1 MGFLKPF
8 NLLYLLSV
16 GALVLIYLRA
26 RSRPTVDVSSL
37 MLFEERAAPVAK
49 SRVLRV
55 DLPFWLE
62 MLALSA
68 LSLTLAGLYLKTM
81 VPAVHHRLH
90 ALIFDLG
97 AGMGARGGWG
107 TRLDQARSKA
117 LGIVDSAEAGDEFT
131 VIGYALEARVRQAQ
145 SARLPAVR
153 DSIRKLRAM
162 AVAARPAALR
172 AALMNARDAAQ
183 VDLFTDHAPAP
194 GLVEGVKLAGR
205 IAVHMVGAP
214 ADNLAIVS
222 LEPGILRSGKGHC
235 VLRNFSPNARRCG
248 LEIDVGGKPVFHSNL
263 VLDPNAEA
271 AVPFGPLTAGG
282 VVHARIVTSDA
293 LAADND
299 RYAYEPPGTPDR
311 VLVMSPDP
319 QVRDDLARV
328 LLAINENFIVTAADP
343 AKLHSSNLA
352 REMAK
357 PFKLAVMHDSY
368 DAAIRADAQ
377 LVIFPEP
384 WLKSP
389 GPSPGL
395 AVVGSVAFSEMQDG
409 VGLGTLKDPLLLGP
423 ARVLEL
429 PGWMEALAHGTAAG
443 GHEPFP
449 IAAAGYSRQGRLAV
463 IAFDIRNHLL
473 LNPDKLDALLLTIG
487 TVKRLIAPEDLKIVS
502 TGGSVSVPASG
513 PVRIVA
519 PDGIADSV
527 KPGRWGIVRFRPLE
541 AGRYRIER
549 PGAHAVEVL
558 ANYYDAGE
566 SDLAAKP
573 PPDRLRG
580 VGGAQT
586 AAAGVPVR
594 VAVHPLGLLLIT
606 LALVFVIGESAIL
619 ARRAIRWGARRV

>member
-1 MGFLKPF
+1 VGFLKPF

-97 AGMGARGGWG
+97 AGMGARDGWG
-107 TRLDQARSKA
+107 TRLDRARSEA
-117 LGIVDSAEAGDEFT
+117 LRIIDRGAGDEFT
-131 VIGYALEARVRQAQ
+131 VISYALDAHVRQAQ
-145 SARLPAVR
+145 SARLQAVR
-153 DSIRKLRAM
+153 DSIGKLRAR

-172 AALMNARDAAQ
+172 AALMNVRAAAE
-183 VDLFTDHAPAP
+183 VDLFTDHTPAP
-194 GLVEGVKLAGR
+194 GLVDGVGLAGR
-205 IAVHMVGAP
+205 IVVHMVGAP

-235 VLRNFSPNARRCG
+235 VLRNFSPNSKRCD
-248 LEIDVGGKPVFHSNL
+248 LEIDVGTRPVFRSAV
-263 VLDPNAEA
+263 VLDPNGEA
-271 AVPFGPLTAGG
+271 VVPFGPLLEGG
-282 VVHARIVTSDA
+282 VVHARIVTPDA
-293 LAADND
+293 LSADND
-299 RYAYEPPGTPDR
+299 RYAYEPPGTPAQ
-311 VLVMSPDP
+311 VLVMSPDA
-319 QVRDDLARV
+319 QARDDLARV
-328 LLAINENFIVTAADP
+328 LLAINENFIVTATDP
-343 AKLHSSNLA
+343 AGLRSSGKLAEQMA
-352 REMAK
+352 R

-368 DAAIRADAQ
+368 DGAVKADAR

-395 AVVGSVAFSEMQDG
+395 AVVGSVALSEMQDS
-409 VGLGTLKDPLLLGP
+409 VGLGTLKEPLLLGP

-429 PGWMEALAHGTAAG
+429 PGWMEALAHGTSAG

-449 IAAAGYSRQGRLAV
+449 IAAAGYSGQGRLAV
-463 IAFDIRNHLL
+463 IAFDIRDHLL
-473 LNPDKLDALLLTIG
+473 LNPDKLDALLLTID
-487 TVKRLIAPEDLKIVS
+487 TVKRLIAPHGLRIVS
-502 TGGSVSVPASG
+502 TGNSVAVPASG
-513 PVRIVA
+513 PVRVVA
-519 PDGIADSV
+519 PSGSADTV
-527 KPGRWGIVRFRPLE
+527 TPDRWGVVRFRPLD

-549 PGAHAVEVL
+549 PGGHAVEVL

-573 PPDRLRG
+573 PPVRVRDG
-580 VGGAQT
+580 GGAV
-586 AAAGVPVR
+586 AARVPIR
-594 VAVHPLGLLLIT
+594 PAVHPLGFLLIT
-606 LALVFVIGESAIL
+606 LALVFVIGESAVL
-619 ARRAIRWGARRV
+619 ARRAMRWGRHHV